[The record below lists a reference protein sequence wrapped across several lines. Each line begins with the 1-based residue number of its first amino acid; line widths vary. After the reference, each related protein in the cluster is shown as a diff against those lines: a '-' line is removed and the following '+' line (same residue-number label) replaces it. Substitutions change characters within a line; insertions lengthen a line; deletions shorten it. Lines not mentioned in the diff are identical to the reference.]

1 MKKTARCLTAILAC
15 IMVLTIL
22 FVLPMVANA
31 TEAEIVASGTCGASG
46 SNVTWS
52 LDSTGHF
59 VISGT
64 GAMKNYNQTGMP
76 WYNYLSDI
84 KTAIVESGVTSIGN
98 RAFSKCTNLTE
109 ITIPDTVTS
118 IGNYAFFQCS
128 SLPEI
133 TIPDQVTS
141 IGTAAFYECRSL
153 TAITIPDGV
162 TSIGSSAFNKCTSL
176 TEIIIPESVETI
188 GATAFSGCTKLTEVI
203 ILSDT
208 VAIDSTANTIPTTAT
223 ICGYADS
230 TAATY
235 ATTNGNG
242 FASIGSCGAEGDN
255 LLWYLAPG
263 GKLVIF
269 GTGAM
274 KDYVST
280 KIPWYS
286 IKDSIQSVVIQDGV
300 TSIGEHAF
308 HNCTAIATV
317 SIPDSVTL
325 IDDYAFYNCDD
336 SQLTSVNIPN
346 GVTTIG
352 LRAFAECDYLTEI
365 TIPSSVTSIGAGAV
379 SACKRLTTI
388 TLASGNTAYHI
399 AGNCLIETATGT
411 IVAGFNTSTIPAD
424 GSVIAIG
431 DDAFSGCTGLVAIT
445 IPDSVTSIGKS
456 AFNKCTGLSEITISE
471 NVQTIGASAFSGCTV
486 LSKITFLSKTVVI
499 GEGETTFPAGAT
511 IYGYADSTAYTYAT
525 TYDRTFVAFKVEGN
539 IDWAFDQ
546 NTGTLTISGE
556 GDMAD
561 YTPEAPA
568 PWNIYADSIRKAV
581 VEGGVSSIGA
591 YTFDGCNNLSEVII
605 LSGNTTIYGDE
616 NTLPTS
622 AIVYGYST
630 NIGAQ
635 NYAGQYERTFI
646 EIDTCGTE
654 GDNLLWYF
662 TEEGALVIFG
672 TGDMENYTDGAR
684 APWYS
689 MAAVIENVVI
699 EDGVDTIGDRAFS
712 DCSNLTKITIPASVT
727 SIGYGV
733 VANCKNLTTITV
745 AADNAVYCTEGNC
758 LIEKDTKT
766 LVLGCKA
773 SVIPADGSVTA
784 IGAAAFEGCTG
795 LTEITIPA
803 SVTSIGQDAFQG
815 CSDLVD
821 IIILS
826 GTVALGNADTFPASA
841 TIYGFAGSTAQAYA
855 TTYARTF
862 KVVNL
867 CGADGDNLLWYLSPD
882 GELVVFGTGEMANYS
897 VDAPAPWNADAA
909 SIKKV
914 TVEDSVTSIGNYAF
928 VNCTNLIKVVI
939 PNSVTSIGDGAF
951 SYCYKL
957 TSVAI
962 PEGVTEIGAYAF
974 YYCVRLAGIEIPAS
988 VTEIGHG
995 VVANCK
1001 NLTTIA
1007 VKEGNPVYTSVG
1019 NCLIE
1024 GTTLVAGCNSSVIPA
1039 TVTAIGDS
1047 AFSGCSLLT
1056 VLNIPESVTSIG
1068 SLAFQDC
1075 TRLTEIEIPANV
1087 TEIGEGI
1094 LAGCDGLTTI
1104 TVAAGNST
1112 YYVEDKCLIK
1122 RAETNTLVAGV
1133 QGSVIPEDVTAIGRG
1148 AFLGCRTLTEIII
1161 PDNVTSI
1168 DHAAFFVCSNLEDIR
1183 IYANTAAIFDYG
1195 WTFPEGVILYGY
1207 EDSSTQ
1213 AYADKYNRTF
1223 VVIPSDGTPVYTAAE
1238 FANAVTNGGK
1248 VVVMKDIYLGQATL
1262 NAETGK
1268 WESTTETGEW
1278 EPTTVTITK
1287 ALTITGAENNR
1298 NLSITVYRGIPFVE
1312 GISKDL
1318 TGQFVPMFKMSASSQ
1333 NVILEIKN
1341 VVFDGQKAVTDEVG
1355 RITGIVDT
1363 TTAYNR
1369 DNNGGCFHICKGTLL
1384 MQDGAVIQN
1393 FTASSGAAVFLYN
1406 ADANMIM
1413 NGGLIW
1419 NNDGYCTSSNYA
1431 GSAVGSHYGDFV
1443 MTGGTITG
1451 NTSQY
1456 SAAAVYVLG
1465 DNAQGHFW
1473 MYDGTISDNVGGE
1486 KGGAIRLRTGHFY
1499 MYGGTITGNRTSSD
1513 NGHAVYVDRKASEAK
1528 YPTVTLAGGTITA
1541 NGGDLGG
1548 GAIHISTNL
1557 SPVYIGKPGYSC
1569 TEDGTEIA
1577 DVSAVTPATRGVP
1590 ERWNTDW
1597 TQQPLILETADGNP
1611 VTYYSGATAAA
1622 HTYLVDDLT
1631 EGSRLVFE
1639 DDGTQTPFMT
1649 LAEGYT
1655 PDGTTLAAICLR
1667 DADSLYNPI
1676 VSNDRTLVW
1685 PDANTTY
1692 RVVKSAVLNDGIE
1705 FDLYVAFRNSNEA
1718 QTVTATRAAAGSEL
1732 EPLVVTPK
1740 KGYATCVVIPMAPKQ
1755 MTDMVTLMVND
1766 VKVDDYTLAG
1776 YLGELTEYAKERND
1790 QKLGDLVSALLD
1802 YGSAAQVYFSYDS
1815 DDALKEEVEAKWKEV
1830 VHRIDKEA
1838 EFEGDRTIF
1847 DSAVVNVSSKVSVC
1861 VVVELPNTSFSIKE
1875 DVKVTLDKKERSFT
1889 VKYDDANKYVAICIL
1904 DISAAELMTD
1914 IVITFG
1920 ESELTY
1926 SVPVYVKNMQD
1937 DITALDTLKALVKAL
1952 YVYADTAAAYAGN

>member
-31 TEAEIVASGTCGASG
+31 TEAEVTTVASGTCGASG

-64 GAMKNYNQTGMP
+64 GAMKNYNQTSMP

-235 ATTNGNG
+235 ATPNGNG

-255 LLWYLAPG
+255 LLWYLTPG

-274 KDYVST
+274 EDYYSHS
-280 KIPWYS
+280 IPWYS
-286 IKDSIQSVVIQDGV
+286 VKGSIKSVVIKDGV
-300 TSIGEHAF
+300 TSIGKHAF
-308 HNCTAIATV
+308 HNCSAIQTV
-317 SIPDSVTL
+317 SISDSVTL

-352 LRAFAECDYLTEI
+352 LRAFFECDYLTEI

-486 LSKITFLSKTVVI
+486 LSKITILSKTVVI

-605 LSGNTTIYGDE
+605 LSENTTIYGDE

-646 EIDTCGTE
+646 EIDTCGAE

-672 TGDMENYTDGAR
+672 TGDMENYTDGTR

-803 SVTSIGQDAFQG
+803 SVTSIGQDAFKG

-821 IIILS
+821 VIILS

-1195 WTFPEGVILYGY
+1195 WTFPEGAILYGY

-1213 AYADKYNRTF
+1213 AFADKYDRAF
-1223 VVIPSDGTPVYTAAE
+1223 VVIPSYGTPVYTAAE

-1248 VVVMKDIYLGQATL
+1248 VVVMKDIYLGEAYMV
-1262 NAETGK
+1262 N
-1268 WESTTETGEW
+1268 GEW
-1278 EPTTVTITK
+1278 EPTTLTITK
-1287 ALTITGAENNR
+1287 ALTISGADNTENKAF
-1298 NLSITVYRGIPFVE
+1298 TVYRGIPFDDE
-1312 GISKDL
+1312 YTMTTETPAFLIN
-1318 TGQFVPMFKMSASSQ
+1318 MSSATTTITIE
-1333 NVILEIKN
+1333 NVI
-1341 VVFDGQKAVTDEVG
+1341 FDGQKAALENGKTVG
-1355 RITGIVDT
+1355 ITVPS
-1363 TTAYNR
+1363 TTATAAKA
-1369 DNNGGCFHICKGTLL
+1369 GCFQLTKGTLL
-1384 MQDGAVIQN
+1384 IEDGAVIQN
-1393 FTASSGAAVFLYN
+1393 FNAGFGAAIYIASNGNVV
-1406 ADANMIM
+1406 M
-1413 NGGLIW
+1413 NGGKIQD
-1419 NNDGYCTSSNYA
+1419 NACTFNGAHQYGGGVVYNY
-1431 GSAVGSHYGDFV
+1431 YGDFV
-1443 MTGGTITG
+1443 MTDGIITRNTSTHGGT
-1451 NTSQY
+1451 
-1456 SAAAVYVLG
+1456 AVYV
-1465 DNAQGHFW
+1465 NTGHFW
-1473 MYDGTISDNVGGE
+1473 MYGGSITE
-1486 KGGAIRLRTGHFY
+1486 NLGGVNAGAIKLRDAYFY
-1499 MYGGTITGNRTSSD
+1499 MYGGTISGNRTD
-1513 NGHAVYVDRKASEAK
+1513 NLGYGHAILVNSKNK
-1528 YPTVTLAGGTITA
+1528 YPYIVLAGGTIQD
-1541 NGGDLGG
+1541 NGGQTGG
-1548 GAIHISTNL
+1548 SAVYVGSAESHL
-1557 SPVYIGKPGYSC
+1557 YIGEPSEVYVA
-1569 TEDGTEIA
+1569 DGAANFA
-1577 DVSAVTPATRGVP
+1577 DVGVP
-1590 ERWNTDW
+1590 AKRGISADLIGEWEK
-1597 TQQPLILETADGNP
+1597 QPLVLETVLGNP
-1611 VTYYSGATAAA
+1611 VTYYSGATAAE
-1622 HTYLVDDLT
+1622 HTYLVDDLM

-1692 RVVKSAVLNDGIE
+1692 RVVKSAALNDGID

-1718 QTVTATRAAAGSEL
+1718 QTVTATRAAFGSEL
-1732 EPLVVTPK
+1732 AEPLVVTPK

-1802 YGSAAQVYFSYDS
+1802 YGSAAQVHFNYDS
-1815 DDALKEEVEAKWKEV
+1815 DDALKEEVEVKWKEV
-1830 VHRIDKEA
+1830 VHSIEKEA
-1838 EFEGDRTIF
+1838 EFEGDGTIF

-1904 DISAAELMTD
+1904 DISAAELMKD